1 MRRSLL
7 SACLAALVVAPPLT
21 AQNAGQKAEPAR
33 PRLAAGA
40 DTNDANAYYQLGLDV
55 LERSPTK
62 AADAFYWAARIN
74 PAWAE
79 PFYARRVA
87 LLLNDRHRLQSYW
100 RRDKKTL
107 RSPETQRIDSL
118 YLHALAL
125 QPFLY
130 QKLDRVLFDAI
141 VRDIAERATRYSE
154 VTASELEYEMEV
166 YLNSAPPAFRA
177 WRAQSQGDFERAL
190 SLYAEAIKRTRDDAW
205 LHAERGRLFFQL
217 GNADSAL
224 VQLTQA
230 LAKLRAADKKEVIY
244 LYESKALM
252 EHRLGMVHRRLGNVD
267 AAREAFGRAL
277 VEDLAYY
284 PAHME
289 MGFLALE
296 AKDTTTALSEMEL
309 AVQLAGDDPWL
320 RYSYGYTL
328 GVTNRLK
335 EAEAQLRKSAD
346 LDPFFAAPHYVLGQ
360 VLDAQA
366 RGPEALQAYR
376 RFLALARR
384 QEPNRA
390 DAEERTA
397 FLAAGSGKP

>member
-1 MRRSLL
+1 
-7 SACLAALVVAPPLT
+7 VVAPPLT
-21 AQNAGQKAEPAR
+21 AQNAGRKAEPAR

-141 VRDIAERATRYSE
+141 VRDIAERATRYSD

-252 EHRLGMVHRRLGNVD
+252 EHRLGMVHRRLGNNA
-267 AAREAFGRAL
+267 AAREALGRAL
-277 VEDLAYY
+277 EEDLAYY
-284 PAHME
+284 PAHVE

-296 AKDTTTALSEMEL
+296 TKDTTTALAEMDL
-309 AVQLAGDDPWL
+309 AVQLRGDDPVL
-320 RYSYGYTL
+320 RYTYGYAL
-328 GVTNRLK
+328 AVSNKLP
-335 EAEAQLRKSAD
+335 EAEEQLRKAVE
-346 LDPFFAAPHYVLGQ
+346 LDPVFAAPHYVLGE
-360 VLDAQA
+360 VFDVRLMRA
-366 RGPEALQAYR
+366 EALREYR
-376 RFLALARR
+376 AFLALASRQDTRR
-384 QEPNRA
+384 AE
-390 DAEERTA
+390 AEERA
-397 FLAAGSGKP
+397 AELARTGGQ